1 MLDRLLEFT
10 GALRDAGVPV
20 SVGEDLDALS
30 ALSYV
35 SLADKS
41 AVHSALAA
49 AMVKTD
55 THRDAF
61 DLLFELYF
69 GTGRGDAAIG
79 SADELADER
88 TADELAEA
96 VGDAITAGDGQAT
109 SDLAREAV
117 ARFGRVES
125 PSGQWW
131 SNYEVARTLDLTT
144 LLARLERA
152 TDDPALPGWQQQI
165 LRGQIQEG
173 MARFRAAVLAETRR
187 RVAEHRGAAAVAS
200 YAVPPLPEDL
210 SFLSATTDVDEVR
223 RAVRPLARKLAARI
237 AMKRKRSTRGTLDM
251 RRTFRRSLS
260 TGGVFVDT
268 PMRRKVPHRPEIVI
282 LCDVSGSVARFS
294 RFALLLTH
302 ALSAQFT
309 RVRSFAFVDAID
321 EVTDY
326 FDNEDFAEAIRAMS
340 DNARIVRDDGHS
352 DYGTIFEM
360 FLDEHG
366 RDIGPK
372 TTLLILGDARNNY
385 RARGGE
391 ALKELSKRARHTYWL
406 NPEPRGDWDS
416 GDSVASDYA
425 EYVDDMV
432 EVRNLRQLESFIA
445 TEL

>member
-1 MLDRLLEFT
+1 MLEFT

-35 SLADKS
+35 SLADKR

-49 AMVKTD
+49 TMVKTD
-55 THRDAF
+55 AHRDAF

-69 GTGRGDAAIG
+69 GTGRGDAAVDAG
-79 SADELADER
+79 
-88 TADELAEA
+88 DELAEQRSADDVAAA
-96 VGDAITAGDGQAT
+96 VGEAIAGGVGQAIRE
-109 SDLAREAV
+109 LAREAV
-117 ARFGRVES
+117 ARFGRVDS

-131 SNYEVARTLDLTT
+131 SNYEVARTLDLNS
-144 LLARLERA
+144 LLARLERSA
-152 TDDPALPGWQQQI
+152 GDSETAGWQQQVA
-165 LRGQIQEG
+165 RQQVRSG
-173 MARFRAAVLAETRR
+173 MDAFRAAVLAETRR

-200 YAVPPLPEDL
+200 YAVAPLPEDL
-210 SFLSATTDVDEVR
+210 SFLSATTDLEEVR

-268 PMRRKVPHRPEIVI
+268 PLRRKVPHRPEIVI

-302 ALSAQFT
+302 ALNAQFT

-321 EVTDY
+321 EVTTY
-326 FDNEDFAEAIRAMS
+326 FDNEDFAEAIRAMGEQ
-340 DNARIVRDDGHS
+340 AIVVRDDGRS
-352 DYGTIFEM
+352 DYGAIFEM
-360 FLDEHG
+360 FVEEHAT
-366 RDIGPK
+366 DIGPK

-385 RARGGE
+385 RARGTE
-391 ALKELSKRARHTYWL
+391 ALKELSTRARHTYWL
-406 NPEPRGDWDS
+406 NPEPRGDWDT

-425 EYVDDMV
+425 EYVDEMV
-432 EVRNLRQLESFIA
+432 EVRNLRQLETFIA